1 MHSLYTNAVCRLCK
15 SRSKLLSLILCMTL
29 NKERRKDRL
38 NPSYHH
44 RSAKTLHDS
53 FDLQRLY
60 KLITKYF
67 NISINYDDF

>member
-1 MHSLYTNAVCRLCK
+1 
-15 SRSKLLSLILCMTL
+15 MTL

-38 NPSYHH
+38 NPSYHR